1 MEEGDSIGEE
11 GDDVTTFSD
20 RDLFSSDEDS
30 IGEDIASEERRRSNA
45 KEGKYRDEEIDVRI
59 FDKDDMINK
68 HLAQTRAGNEA
79 LRDILEKS
87 KSREKTRAYQ
97 QVLRYKAQI
106 KAMKLD
112 HQDEIRK
119 LKIQIAR
126 LQDKNTVIPKL
137 RRRLSDQ
144 DVLVEELKK
153 HLSNYVEETE
163 RAGERTQKLET
174 YNRTLREKNRELEE
188 RLRISF
194 FDSERLQ
201 IQIETNRQMKEYLA
215 QQWEETEKKVKTM
228 KKEKDIQSAEA
239 EILRMKI
246 QSNDLLKRLIEKQLV
261 IDAEDVGVKLL
272 VKREMLKIM
281 KNAEE
286 AHFRHPLD
294 RSRPF

>member
-246 QSNDLLKRLIEKQLV
+246 QSNELLKRLIEKQLV